1 MLNWAEM
8 AGKIEKKVELIG
20 AAQAYSLLQP
30 TATGTAAMHSR
41 TKAQRQ
47 FWSPTELAEILGTHR
62 TTVFRWVRSGN
73 LPKPIYLTP
82 DRPVFSKTE
91 VEAWLAGRARMPI
104 ANRRKASSS

>member
-1 MLNWAEM
+1 
-8 AGKIEKKVELIG
+8 
-20 AAQAYSLLQP
+20 
-30 TATGTAAMHSR
+30 MHPS

-82 DRPVFSKTE
+82 DRPVFSKAE
-91 VEAWLAGRARMPI
+91 VEAWLAGRSRMPI
-104 ANRRKASSS
+104 ANHRKGTPS